1 MNIKHDILD
10 LLSYIEPDISNFP
23 VYSIKILSLLTQTC
37 IAMES
42 LFKSILKANKFQ
54 LSNRE
59 KMDIKIYSRLDKT
72 HKLSD
77 FSVGISLVLDHIFE
91 PFISFSNSDINKI
104 SPVFY
109 HAYNASKHN
118 SFGSFKRASFENLL
132 NAFAGLFVLHVS
144 VSGIGFDTDPAAI
157 LPKIREI
164 DVDGIKVKI
173 DSYESKTN
181 SFFNLVGTPSWSD
194 DQRYDVDWG
203 SITDKSSYKNLDI

>member
-1 MNIKHDILD
+1 
-10 LLSYIEPDISNFP
+10 
-23 VYSIKILSLLTQTC
+23 
-37 IAMES
+37 MES

-109 HAYNASKHN
+109 HAYNASKHD

-194 DQRYDVDWG
+194 EQRYDVDWG